1 MSAEAL
7 PYRPNVGIALFN
19 REGRVF
25 AGFGNSSG
33 PEIVSPGHE
42 WQMPQGGIDADEDVI
57 AAARRELAEETGVAR
72 AAFLDVTED
81 WLPYDF
87 PPYSGPPHRLC
98 AWRGQTQKWVALR
111 FEGED
116 ADIDISRPN
125 DGEPPEFSQWR
136 WMPLA
141 DMPALVATHRRAVY
155 EIVAR
160 RFARF
165 AA

>member
-1 MSAEAL
+1 ML

-19 REGRVF
+19 RDGLVF

-33 PEIVSPGHE
+33 PEIVTPGHE
-42 WQMPQGGIDADEDVI
+42 WQMPQGGVDENEDVI
-57 AAARRELAEETGVAR
+57 AAARRELREETGITQAT
-72 AAFLDVTED
+72 FLDVTKQ

-98 AWRGQTQKWVALR
+98 AWRGQKQKWVAFR

-116 ADIDISRPN
+116 ADIDLTREN
-125 DGEPPEFSQWR
+125 DGEPPEFSHWR
-136 WMPLA
+136 WMCLA
-141 DMPALVATHRRAVY
+141 DLPALVVAHKRAVY
-155 EIVAR
+155 EFVTQA
-160 RFARF
+160 FARF